1 MLGLWIGIANAIG
14 GLTNIGSSII
24 EAFDRV
30 TESGSFSRKTES
42 GRFDRETEG
51 GP

>member
-1 MLGLWIGIANAIG
+1 MLSLWIAISNAIG
-14 GLTNIGSSII
+14 ALTDIGSSII

-30 TESGSFSRKTES
+30 TENGTDRRKTED
-42 GRFDRETEG
+42 GLNDRETEG

>member
-14 GLTNIGSSII
+14 ALADIGASIV

-30 TESGSFSRKTES
+30 TESGSFRRKTED
-42 GRFDRETEG
+42 GRHDRETEG